1 MDDASVF
8 AAFCCAPRKEG
19 CSHCA
24 LIEIDASP
32 LGTSGETSTG
42 ISDVL
47 LDQPAGG
54 DDASVDL
61 QVNCVGPLGAY
72 REGYLPRHSV
82 PPHKARC
89 AGRIIKNGVL
99 VSKWPMNTGAFVRM
113 VVIVKT

>member
-54 DDASVDL
+54 DYSTVHDWT
-61 QVNCVGPLGAY
+61 G
-72 REGYLPRHSV
+72 REYEE
-82 PPHKARC
+82 C